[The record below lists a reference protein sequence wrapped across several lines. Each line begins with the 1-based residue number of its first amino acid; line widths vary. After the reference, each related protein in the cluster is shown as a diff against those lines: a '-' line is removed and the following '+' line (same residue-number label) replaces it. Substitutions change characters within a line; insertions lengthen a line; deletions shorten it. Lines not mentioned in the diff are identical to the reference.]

1 MTMEPSHLALFWV
14 AVIGIAILVYVILD
28 GFDLGVGI
36 LFGAQGDAKLREEMV
51 DSISPVWDGNETWL
65 VVIGA
70 SLFAAFPA
78 AYAIFLPAFYIPVL
92 LLLFGLI
99 FRGVAFEF
107 RGSGR
112 ANVLWDRGFWV
123 GSTIATF
130 VQGAAVGAMIRGI
143 PVVDGQYA
151 GGAWEWFEPLPIVC
165 GVGLV
170 LGYALLGAGW
180 LVLKTQGDLRD
191 WAYRRI
197 PWLGLGM
204 LTVVVVAFVA
214 ALIQHDRIPT
224 GLAGRGWGLIF
235 PFVGLLAIFG
245 LFAGVRQRRD
255 AWPFLFT
262 VVFIVAA
269 FATLAVVFWPFM
281 IPYAVT
287 VGNAAAPEASL
298 SFLFWGAG
306 VFVLPVIGIYTATVY
321 WLFRGK
327 LHKPGTAA
335 DPPPFL

>member
-1 MTMEPSHLALFWV
+1 MEPSHLALFWV

-28 GFDLGVGI
+28 GFDLGVAI
-36 LFGAQGDAKLREEMV
+36 LFGVQGDAQLREQMV
-51 DSISPVWDGNETWL
+51 DSISPFWDGNETWL

-78 AYAIFLPAFYIPVL
+78 AYAVFLPAFYIPVL

-112 ANVLWDRGFWV
+112 ANVLWDRGFWA

-130 VQGAAVGAMIRGI
+130 VQGAAIGAMIRGI

-151 GGAWEWFEPLPIVC
+151 GGTWDWFEPLPIVC

-170 LGYALLGAGW
+170 LPYALLGAGW
-180 LVLKTQGDLRD
+180 LVLKTEGLLRD

-197 PWLGLGM
+197 PWLGLGV
-204 LTVVVVAFVA
+204 LVVVVVAFVA
-214 ALIQHDRIPT
+214 ALFQHDRIPT
-224 GLAGRGWGLIF
+224 GLAGRGWGMIF
-235 PFVGLLAIFG
+235 PLVALLAMFG
-245 LFAGVRQRRD
+245 LFAGVRLRRD
-255 AWPFLFT
+255 AWPFPFT
-262 VVFIVAA
+262 VLFFVAA

-287 VGNAAAPEASL
+287 VANAAAPEASL
-298 SFLFWGAG
+298 SFLFGGARG
-306 VFVLPVIGIYTATVY
+306 IVLPVIAIYTAVVY

-327 LHKPGTAA
+327 IHKPTAS
-335 DPPPFL
+335 PPPIR